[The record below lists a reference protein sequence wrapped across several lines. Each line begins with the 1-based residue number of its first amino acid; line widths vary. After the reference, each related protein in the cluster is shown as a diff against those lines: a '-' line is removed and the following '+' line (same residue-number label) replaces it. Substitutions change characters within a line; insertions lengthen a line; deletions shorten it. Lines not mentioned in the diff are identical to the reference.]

1 MIERLRCHGN
11 VGPRLPRPASRRAHF
26 VSHPYIVPHATDK
39 TRWAALRRTAR
50 LPHEAAILSSSLVRA
65 PYLESGGS

>member
-26 VSHPYIVPHATDK
+26 VSHSYIVPHATDK
-39 TRWAALRRTAR
+39 TRRLRYGRTAGTPER
-50 LPHEAAILSSSLVRA
+50 PWSPMRVSS
-65 PYLESGGS
+65 